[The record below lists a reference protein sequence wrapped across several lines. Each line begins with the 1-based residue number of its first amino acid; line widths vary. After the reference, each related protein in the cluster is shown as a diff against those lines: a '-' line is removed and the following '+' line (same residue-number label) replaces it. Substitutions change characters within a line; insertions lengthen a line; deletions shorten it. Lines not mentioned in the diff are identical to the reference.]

1 MAGLET
7 SLMMPEGPTLGRRRL
22 MKGAGAGAVALG
34 TLGGASIA
42 TSTAASAAT
51 YADSDI
57 LNFALNL
64 EYLEAEF
71 YLRATTGHP
80 LSAYTG
86 GSGSLDGVG
95 GAAGPVNGGSL
106 VPFQTTAVANFA
118 LRIANDE
125 LAHVIFLREALGAAA
140 VAEPAIDFT
149 NAFTT
154 LAVAAGLI
162 VPGQTFDPFASE
174 VAFLLG
180 AYIFEDVG
188 VTAYAGAANLL
199 TVPANLSYAASVLA
213 VEGFHAGAIRGYLS
227 QIGGGAAH
235 QRHLGLARHAWRR
248 ARQRHRRSGQPVQ
261 LQQCRLQ
268 WSGLPAHHAAGPEH
282 RLRRRVTD
290 RRLVLPRRRERPVQE
305 HRGLTGQFVPIPR
318 PGTRGTAP

>member
-7 SLMMPEGPTLGRRRL
+7 SHVMPEGFALGRRRL

-51 YADSDI
+51 FSDADI

-71 YLRATTGHP
+71 YIRATTGQP
-80 LSAYTG
+80 LSAFLG
-86 GSGSLDGVG
+86 DLSGVG
-95 GAAGPVNGGSL
+95 GNAGPVNGGSI
-106 VPFQTTAVANFA
+106 VPFQIPALAYFA

-125 LAHVIFLREALGAAA
+125 LAHVRFLREALGSAA

-149 NAFTT
+149 NAFNT
-154 LAVAAGLI
+154 LAQNAGL
-162 VPGQTFDPFASE
+162 VPAGGSFNPFADE
-174 VAFLLG
+174 VSFLLG
-180 AYIFEDVG
+180 SYIFEDVG

-213 VEGFHAGAIRGYLS
+213 IEGFHAGAIRGYLS
-227 QIGGGAAH
+227 QIGAGAATNAISALRTKLGGTPDNGTDVPGNPFNFNNVDYNGQVYRRTTQQVLNIVYGGASPTA
-235 QRHLGLARHAWRR
+235 GLFFPA
-248 ARQRHRRSGQPVQ
+248 GVN
-261 LQQCRLQ
+261 
-268 WSGLPAHHAAGPEH
+268 GLFNTTAA
-282 RLRRRVTD
+282 
-290 RRLVLPRRRERPVQE
+290 
-305 HRGLTGQFVPIPR
+305 
-318 PGTRGTAP
+318 

>member
-7 SLMMPEGPTLGRRRL
+7 SHVMPEGPALGRRRL
-22 MKGAGAGAVALG
+22 MKGAGVGAVALG

-51 YADSDI
+51 FSDADI

-71 YLRATTGHP
+71 YLRATTGQP
-80 LSAYTG
+80 LSSYVGVT
-86 GSGSLDGVG
+86 GVG
-95 GAAGPVNGGSL
+95 TQGPVNGGSI
-106 VPFQTTAVANFA
+106 VPFQTSAVAYFA

-125 LAHVIFLREALGAAA
+125 LAHVKFLREALGNAA

-149 NAFTT
+149 NGFNT
-154 LAVAAGLI
+154 LAVSAGLI
-162 VPGQTFDPFASE
+162 APGQTFNPFADE
-174 VAFLLG
+174 VSFLLG

-227 QIGGGAAH
+227 QIGGGEATNAISAL
-235 QRHLGLARHAWRR
+235 RTELGGVQDNGTSIPGNPFNFNNVDYNGQVFRR
-248 ARQRHRRSGQPVQ
+248 TT
-261 LQQCRLQ
+261 QQVLNIVYGGA
-268 WSGLPAHHAAGPEH
+268 SPTAGLFFPAG
-282 RLRRRVTD
+282 VN
-290 RRLVLPRRRERPVQE
+290 
-305 HRGLTGQFVPIPR
+305 GLFNS
-318 PGTRGTAP
+318 TAS